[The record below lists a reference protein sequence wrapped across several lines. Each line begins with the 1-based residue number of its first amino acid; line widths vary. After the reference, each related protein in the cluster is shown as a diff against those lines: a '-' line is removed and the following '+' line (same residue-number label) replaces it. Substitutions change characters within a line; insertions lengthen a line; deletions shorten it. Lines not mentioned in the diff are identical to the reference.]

1 MESLP
6 RTHKDLG
13 VIPQHCKCNTV
24 EQASNPS
31 IQEVEAGRSEV
42 QRQPSLHKTLSQ
54 EGEGER
60 EKGRQRKKREEGERE
75 REEEGGGRERG
86 KEERDGE
93 GEKYTCQKT
102 TSAVESLEFY

>member
-60 EKGRQRKKREEGERE
+60 EKGRQRKKGR
-75 REEEGGGRERG
+75 RERG
-86 KEERDGE
+86 KERRKEE
-93 GEKYTCQKT
+93 GERGGRRREMGRERNIHAKKPLRQ
-102 TSAVESLEFY
+102 